1 MKQVVIIDES
11 SVFRDFISE
20 KFESQNTSLSVCIG
34 KLDSL
39 SKMRSLLPDLA
50 IIDYTTAKDF
60 LFDLLEEKSR
70 DPNAKSI
77 PVILMAHELE
87 KAVLNRLAS
96 LGVRKIIPKPVKID
110 QLFSAVSGYLG
121 IDFTIDLTPC
131 ILEAR
136 VNEGI
141 IFIEIA
147 QGLNREK
154 IDLLKYRIRELIE
167 LYDLASPK
175 ILVMLSDLSLSF
187 ADGTNLE
194 LLLNNILSD
203 HRIRNRNIRVLTLD
217 SFARDFISGNKEYRE
232 IDVVDNLTKAVESL
246 IREPSNGEELTTVI
260 SERLL
265 SAGKD
270 TPGIAN
276 FEMRFKSELET
287 LRTAAKDIRIAVV
300 DDDVVIRTILDKT
313 FQSIN
318 AKVDLFESGVAFL
331 ASGKAS
337 RYSLVFLD
345 LIMPELNGFQVLQK
359 LREQNILSPVIVL
372 SAVSKREAVLKA
384 LSSGV
389 KGYLIKPLEPH
400 MILKKAIDVLKAA
413 L

>member
-270 TPGIAN
+270 APGIAN

-389 KGYLIKPLEPH
+389 KSYLIKPLEPH

>member
-175 ILVMLSDLSLSF
+175 ILVMLSDLTLSF

-389 KGYLIKPLEPH
+389 KSYLIKPLEPH

>member
-194 LLLNNILSD
+194 LLLNNILLD

-389 KGYLIKPLEPH
+389 KSYLIKPLEPH

>member
-359 LREQNILSPVIVL
+359 LREQNILSPIIVL

-389 KGYLIKPLEPH
+389 KSYLIKPLEPH

>member
-194 LLLNNILSD
+194 LLLNKILSD

-389 KGYLIKPLEPH
+389 KSYLIKPLEPH

>member
-359 LREQNILSPVIVL
+359 LQEQNILSPVIVL

-389 KGYLIKPLEPH
+389 KSYLIKPLEPH

>member
-318 AKVDLFESGVAFL
+318 AKVDLFESGVTFL

-389 KGYLIKPLEPH
+389 KSYLIKPLEPH

>member
-39 SKMRSLLPDLA
+39 SKIRSLLPDLA

-154 IDLLKYRIRELIE
+154 IELLKYRIRELIE

-270 TPGIAN
+270 APGIAN

-389 KGYLIKPLEPH
+389 KSYLIKPLEPH

>member
-246 IREPSNGEELTTVI
+246 IREPSHGEDLTTVI

-270 TPGIAN
+270 APGIAN

-287 LRTAAKDIRIAVV
+287 LRTTAKDIRIAVV

-389 KGYLIKPLEPH
+389 KSYLIKPLEPH

>member
-39 SKMRSLLPDLA
+39 SKMRSLIPDLV

-389 KGYLIKPLEPH
+389 KSYLIKPLEPH

>member
-389 KGYLIKPLEPH
+389 KSYLIKPLEPH
-400 MILKKAIDVLKAA
+400 MILKKAIEVLKAA

>member
-270 TPGIAN
+270 APGIAN

-337 RYSLVFLD
+337 HYSLVFLD

-389 KGYLIKPLEPH
+389 KSYLIKPLEPH

>member
-1 MKQVVIIDES
+1 
-11 SVFRDFISE
+11 
-20 KFESQNTSLSVCIG
+20 
-34 KLDSL
+34 
-39 SKMRSLLPDLA
+39 
-50 IIDYTTAKDF
+50 
-60 LFDLLEEKSR
+60 
-70 DPNAKSI
+70 
-77 PVILMAHELE
+77 MAHELE

-389 KGYLIKPLEPH
+389 KSYLIKPLEPH

>member
-77 PVILMAHELE
+77 PVILIAHELE

-389 KGYLIKPLEPH
+389 KSYLIKPLEPH

>member
-110 QLFSAVSGYLG
+110 QLFSAVRGYLG

-389 KGYLIKPLEPH
+389 KSYLIKPLEPH